1 MKYSKVAGMVRW
13 SEGNIRLSEGQ
24 SIDDDH
30 ALVTERPDLW
40 TDVAPGASIQS
51 RVQST
56 MQRPGE
62 ARVERPGVP
71 RIVKRG

>member
-1 MKYSKVAGMVRW
+1 MLYSKVAGMVRW
-13 SEGNIRLSEGQ
+13 SDGNIRLSEGQ
-24 SIDDDH
+24 SIDEDH
-30 ALVTERPDLW
+30 PLVKERPDLW
-40 TDVAPGASIQS
+40 TDEAPSASITS

-62 ARVERPGVP
+62 TRVERPGVP